1 MLINILK
8 KRKGGAKLQK
18 SKIAVVGYG
27 HVGQGVVD
35 AVLESP
41 DMELV
46 GIVELP
52 HVVESLKEKVKDFP
66 VVSDVRELG
75 RVDVAILAI
84 NSRAVPE
91 VAPYYLKMGMNTV
104 DAYDIHGESI
114 LQLRADLDRVAKENG
129 AVAVISAGWDPGTDS
144 IIRAVMEIVA
154 PKGITNVNFGPGM
167 SMGHTVAVKSIPGV
181 KDAISITVPKGMG
194 LHKRIVYVELQDG
207 YDFEKVSEAVKNDPY
222 FIADETHVFCVE
234 NVKNLI
240 DVGHGVHIERKGVSG
255 KTHNQK
261 MEFTMSVVN
270 PAATGQVMVSA
281 ARASLKQKPGCYTLL
296 EIPPIDFIY
305 GDREKLL
312 LHLV

>member
-1 MLINILK
+1 M
-8 KRKGGAKLQK
+8 QK

>member
-1 MLINILK
+1 M
-8 KRKGGAKLQK
+8 QK

-52 HVVESLKEKVKDFP
+52 HVVGSLKEKVKDFP

-84 NSRAVPE
+84 KSRAVPE

-104 DAYDIHGESI
+104 DAYDIHGEST
-114 LQLRADLDRVAKENG
+114 LRLRADLDRVAKENG

-154 PKGITNVNFGPGM
+154 PKGITSVNFGPGM

>member
-1 MLINILK
+1 M
-8 KRKGGAKLQK
+8 QK

-104 DAYDIHGESI
+104 DAYDIHGEST

-129 AVAVISAGWDPGTDS
+129 TVAVISAGWDPGTDS

-312 LHLV
+312 LHFV

>member
-154 PKGITNVNFGPGM
+154 PKGITSVNFGPGM